1 MPSIFLIFI
10 LATTTLW
17 GQRDDVAY
25 INKYKSIAIK
35 EMKQYGIPASITLA
49 QGILESAGGTSE
61 LASKSNNHF
70 GIKCHNSWDGDKVY
84 HDDDKKGEC
93 FRKYD
98 DPEESFRDHSL
109 FLSTRS
115 RYAFLFELER
125 DDYKGW
131 AKGLR
136 KAGYATNK
144 KYADR
149 LIDLIEKYN
158 LHQFDKVENWDELSL
173 DDRHIVM
180 VHLSDLKYIEVVE
193 GDTYEKIALE
203 FELDVEDI
211 LEYNDLRWDDPLPVG
226 EKLFIEKKNRKGYE
240 KYYTVKMGDTMHSI
254 AQKFGMRL
262 EYLYKKNLMS
272 PGSQPLVGQKMHLRR
287 TIGKKFLW
295 IF

>member
-1 MPSIFLIFI
+1 M
-10 LATTTLW
+10 
-17 GQRDDVAY
+17 Q
-25 INKYKSIAIK
+25 
-35 EMKQYGIPASITLA
+35 QYGIPASITLA

-115 RYAFLFELER
+115 RYAFLFELDR

-158 LHQFDKVENWDELSL
+158 LDQFDKIENWNELSL
-173 DDRHIVM
+173 EDRHVVM
-180 VHLSDLKYIEVVE
+180 VHLSDLKYIEVSE
-193 GDTYEKIALE
+193 GDTYDKIALE

-211 LEYNDLRWDDPLPVG
+211 LEYNDLSWDDPLPIG

-262 EYLYKKNLMS
+262 EYLYRKNLMS

-295 IF
+295 FF